1 MTRTPTDQPTQ
12 TPLPDYV
19 LVTPARDEIEQMP
32 SLFEAVDGQEHRP
45 ALWLVVDDGSTDG
58 TLEWLSDRASSRPWL
73 HVASFPEPPD
83 EYLGAHVARV
93 KAHGVAQAL
102 DLAAEAGLQP
112 QYAAVLDADLTPL
125 PDYYAAVIG
134 RMEARSDLGVASGLV
149 TSPGQRE
156 RQAVESFQRTDLPRG
171 GIQVFRLACL
181 REIGGLPPYAGYD
194 GIANVKAGLR
204 GWRRRLFTD
213 LVVEQA
219 RPTATRFGS
228 FAGFRKKGRYAWS
241 LGLNPA
247 LVLARTAAYTLRSP
261 RREGLAFLIGWTEA
275 RWTGP
280 APCPDEEVRR
290 YYRWER
296 PREYVRAVLAR
307 VRGEGGEGFV

>member
-1 MTRTPTDQPTQ
+1 MTTTPPDSPARN
-12 TPLPDYV
+12 PLPDYV
-19 LVTPARDEIEQMP
+19 LVTPARDEIDQLP
-32 SLFEAVDGQEHRP
+32 ALIAAVEGQEHRP

-58 TLEWLSDRASSRPWL
+58 TLQWLEERATALPWL
-73 HVASFPEPPD
+73 HTTSFPEPPD

-93 KAHGVAQAL
+93 KAQGVQHAL
-102 DLAAEAGLQP
+102 DLASEAGLEP
-112 QYAAVLDADLTPL
+112 QYAAVLDADLTPE

-134 RMEARSDLGVASGLV
+134 RMEARPVLGVASGLV
-149 TSPGQRE
+149 TSPGE
-156 RQAVESFQRTDLPRG
+156 RRQQTVESFQRTDLPRG

-194 GIANVKAGLR
+194 GIANVKAGLH
-204 GWRRRLFTD
+204 GWQRRLFTD

-247 LVLARTAAYTLRSP
+247 LVLARTAAYTARSP
-261 RREGLAFLIGWTEA
+261 RREGLAFFIGWAEA

-296 PREYVRAVLAR
+296 PREYVRAAFER
-307 VRGEGGEGFV
+307 IRGRDSDGFA